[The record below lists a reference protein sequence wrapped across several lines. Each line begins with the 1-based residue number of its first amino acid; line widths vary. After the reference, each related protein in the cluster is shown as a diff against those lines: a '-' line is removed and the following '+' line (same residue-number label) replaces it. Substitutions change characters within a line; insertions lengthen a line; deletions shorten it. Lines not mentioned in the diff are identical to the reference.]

1 MPGPVLATKLFMPPP
16 RPHAVLR
23 PRLIERLNEDQR
35 RGRAL
40 TLVSAP
46 AGFGK
51 TTLLSAWIDQRAR
64 QDPKLR
70 VAWLSLDEGDNDP
83 ARFLLYLAAALHGV
97 EPSCGADAMAAL
109 HSPQPPL
116 AEAIL
121 TDLINEIDGIAGDVL
136 LVLDDFHAV
145 NSPQVDDELAFLLE
159 HLPSRMRIV
168 IATREDPNLPLA
180 RMRARSELTEL
191 RAADLRFS
199 PDEAAE
205 FLGRV
210 MGLELTAEDIAA
222 LESRTEGW
230 IAGLQLAALSMQGQ
244 KDIAGFIHSFTG
256 SHRFVLDYLA
266 EEVLRH
272 EPEGI
277 QAFLLR
283 TSILDRFCG
292 SLCDALMQGDS
303 GPGPDLV
310 ASGQETLEYL
320 ERANLFI
327 VPLDGERRW
336 YRYHRL
342 FAELLRQRLEQSL
355 AADKAGGE
363 TGAAAMH
370 IRASCWYE
378 VNGLP
383 IDAFHHAAAAAD
395 IDRAE
400 RLANSRE
407 MPNHVRGAVIAI
419 LDWLASLPE
428 NVLDARP
435 SLRVLTATMSL
446 VAGRTTGVEEALQ
459 AAERALERGS
469 KGVAVDEAIHD
480 LIGRIA
486 AARAT
491 LALTRYQPDAIMVQ
505 SRRALKYLHP
515 DNFQFRLTA
524 MWTTAFAH
532 FLQGDRAAAG
542 RAYAEL
548 ERVSHASGEV
558 FFAQLALC
566 SMGEFQELDIDL
578 LQAAETYRR
587 ALLLFGDNPQPS
599 ASQAHLGLAR
609 VSYEWNDL
617 DAAEEQGER
626 GLRLARQYDSTIDRF
641 ILCELLLVRVL
652 LARGL
657 VAAAAARLD
666 ELAITARSPIYRHR
680 LPDIAALQVP
690 VLLRQGHVEAAA
702 RFAEAFDLPQ
712 SRARVLLAQNE
723 PSSALALLEP
733 LRGQMEARG
742 WQDERLRILAFQAL
756 ALHAEGREDE
766 ALRLF
771 VETMGLAEGGRFI
784 RLFLDEGAPMARLL
798 SVAAARGMMPAY
810 AGKLLTAFA
819 AEKQVRESEP
829 PESASP
835 LSRRELEVLR
845 LLAEGLSNQE
855 IGERLFLALDTIK
868 GHNRRIFE
876 KLEVKRRTEATAR
889 GRELGLL

>member
-1 MPGPVLATKLFMPPP
+1 MPAPVLATKLFMPPA

-23 PRLIERLNEDQR
+23 PRLIQRLSEGQEQ
-35 RGRAL
+35 GQTL
-40 TLVSAP
+40 TLISAP

-51 TTLLSAWIDQRAR
+51 STLLSMWIGQRTR
-64 QDPKLR
+64 QDPKFR

-83 ARFLLYLAAALHGV
+83 FRFLLYLAAALQGV

-109 HSPQPPL
+109 HLPQPPSS
-116 AEAIL
+116 ESIL
-121 TDLINEIDGIAGDVL
+121 TDLINEIDGISRDIL
-136 LVLDDFHAV
+136 LVLDDYHAV
-145 NSPQVDDELAFLLE
+145 DSPKVDDELAFLVE
-159 HLPSRMRIV
+159 HLPAHLRLV

-180 RMRARSELTEL
+180 RLRARGELTEL
-191 RAADLRFS
+191 RASDLRFS
-199 PDEAAE
+199 PDEAAD

-210 MGLELTAEDIAA
+210 MGLKLTTENIAA
-222 LESRTEGW
+222 LDSRTEGW

-272 EPEGI
+272 QPEAI

-292 SLCDALMQGDS
+292 SLCDALLQGDS
-303 GPGPDLV
+303 GPRPNLV

-363 TGAAAMH
+363 TGAAALH
-370 IRASCWYE
+370 IRASCWLE
-378 VNGLP
+378 DNGLP
-383 IDAFHHAAAAAD
+383 IEAFHHAAAAAD

-407 MPNHVRGAVIAI
+407 MPRHFRGAVIAI

-446 VAGRTTGVEEALQ
+446 VAGRTTGVEEALL
-459 AAERALERGS
+459 AAERALQGAEP
-469 KGVAVDEAIHD
+469 DETIHD
-480 LIGRIA
+480 LTGRIA

-491 LALTRYQPDAIMVQ
+491 LALTRYQPDTILVQ
-505 SRRALKYLHP
+505 SRRALRHLHP
-515 DNFQFRLTA
+515 DNLPFRLTA
-524 MWTTAFAH
+524 MWTMAFAH
-532 FLQGDRAAAG
+532 FLQGDRASAG

-548 ERVSHASGEV
+548 EHASHASGNV
-558 FFAQLALC
+558 FFTQLALC
-566 SMGEFQELDIDL
+566 SLGEAQELDNQL
-578 LQAAETYRR
+578 HQAAETYGR
-587 ALLLFGDNPQPS
+587 ALRSFGDHPQPN
-599 ASQAHLGLAR
+599 ANEAHLGLAR
-609 VSYEWNDL
+609 ISYEWNEL
-617 DAAEEQGER
+617 DAAEEHGER
-626 GLRLARQYDSTIDRF
+626 GLRLALQYDSSIDRF
-641 ILCELLLVRVL
+641 ILCELLLARIT
-652 LARGL
+652 LARGH

-666 ELAITARSPIYRHR
+666 ELATTARTPSFRHR
-680 LPDIAALQVP
+680 LPEIAALQVP
-690 VLLRQGHVEAAA
+690 VLLRQGHTEAAA
-702 RFAEAFDLPQ
+702 HLAGTFDLPQ
-712 SRARVLLAQNE
+712 SRARVLLARNE
-723 PSSALALLEP
+723 PSAALAVLEP
-733 LRGQMEARG
+733 LCGQMEARG
-742 WQDERLRILAFQAL
+742 WQDERLRVLALQAL
-756 ALHAEGREDE
+756 AHHAKGREDE
-766 ALRLF
+766 ALRRL
-771 VETMGLAEGGRFI
+771 VEAMGLAEGGGFI

-798 SVAAARGMMPAY
+798 SVAAERGMMPAY
-810 AGKLLTAFA
+810 AGRLLTAFA
-819 AEKQVRESEP
+819 AEKQVRESVLA
-829 PESASP
+829 ESPST

-876 KLEVKRRTEATAR
+876 KLEVKRRTEAIAR

>member
-1 MPGPVLATKLFMPPP
+1 MPAPVLTTKLFMPPA
-16 RPHAVLR
+16 RPQVVQR
-23 PRLIERLNEDQR
+23 PRLHELLSEGQEQ
-35 RGRAL
+35 GRAL
-40 TLVSAP
+40 TLISAP

-51 TTLLSAWIDQRAR
+51 STLLSVWIDQRTR
-64 QDPKLR
+64 QDPKFR

-83 ARFLLYLAAALHGV
+83 SRFLLYLAAALQGV
-97 EPSCGADAMAAL
+97 EPSCGADAIAAL
-109 HSPQPPL
+109 HSPQPPSS
-116 AEAIL
+116 ESIL
-121 TDLINEIDGIAGDVL
+121 TDLINEIDGISRDIL
-136 LVLDDFHAV
+136 LVLDDYHAV
-145 NSPQVDDELAFLLE
+145 DSPKVDDELTFLVE
-159 HLPSRMRIV
+159 HLPARLRLV

-180 RMRARSELTEL
+180 RLRARGELTEL
-191 RAADLRFS
+191 RASDLRFS
-199 PDEAAE
+199 PKEAAD

-210 MGLELTAEDIAA
+210 MGLELTTENIAA
-222 LESRTEGW
+222 LDSRTEGW

-272 EPEGI
+272 QPEAI

-292 SLCDALMQGDS
+292 SLCDALMQGD
-303 GPGPDLV
+303 
-310 ASGQETLEYL
+310 SGQETLEYL

-342 FAELLRQRLEQSL
+342 FAELLRQRQEQSL

-363 TGAAAMH
+363 TGAAALH
-370 IRASCWYE
+370 IRASCWFE
-378 VNGLP
+378 DNGLP

-395 IDRAE
+395 LDRAE
-400 RLANSRE
+400 RIATSRQ
-407 MPNHVRGAVIAI
+407 MPTHFRGAVIAI

-428 NVLDARP
+428 KVLDARP

-446 VAGRTTGVEEALQ
+446 VAGRTTGVEEALL
-459 AAERALERGS
+459 AAERALQGAEP
-469 KGVAVDEAIHD
+469 DETIHD

-491 LALTRYQPDAIMVQ
+491 LALTRYQPDAILVQ
-505 SRRALKYLHP
+505 SRRALKHLHP
-515 DNFQFRLTA
+515 DNLPFRMTA
-524 MWTTAFAH
+524 MWTMAFAH

-542 RAYAEL
+542 RAFAEL
-548 ERVSHASGEV
+548 GSMSHVSGDV
-558 FFAQLALC
+558 FFTQLALC
-566 SMGEFQELDIDL
+566 SLGEVQVLDNQL
-578 LQAAETYRR
+578 HQAAETYRR
-587 ALLLFGDNPQPS
+587 ALRSFGDHPQPN
-599 ASQAHLGLAR
+599 ANEAYLGLAR
-609 VSYEWNDL
+609 ISYEWNEL
-617 DAAEEQGER
+617 DAAEEHGEK
-626 GLRLARQYDSTIDRF
+626 GLQLARQYGSSIDRF
-641 ILCELLLVRVL
+641 ILCELLLARVT
-652 LARGL
+652 LARGH

-666 ELAITARSPIYRHR
+666 ELATTARTPSFRHR
-680 LPDIAALQVP
+680 LPEIAALQVP

-702 RFAEAFDLPQ
+702 HLAGAFDLPQ
-712 SRARVLLAQNE
+712 SRARVLMAQNE

-742 WQDERLRILAFQAL
+742 WQDERLRVLALQAL
-756 ALHAEGREDE
+756 ALHAKGREDE
-766 ALRLF
+766 ALRLL
-771 VETMGLAEGGRFI
+771 VETMGLAEGGGFI

-798 SVAAARGMMPAY
+798 SVAVAREMMPAY
-810 AGKLLTAFA
+810 AGRLLTAFA
-819 AEKQVRESEP
+819 AEKQVRESALAEP
-829 PESASP
+829 PST

-876 KLEVKRRTEATAR
+876 KLEVKRRTEAIAR